1 MSDSMEVR
9 VPDIG
14 DFKDVPV
21 IEVLVKAGDRVK
33 KNDSLITLES
43 EKASMEVPAE
53 ADGVVQDVK
62 VKVGDK
68 VSKGSTI
75 LTLASDAQPAAQAP
89 AASASQPQA
98 SAPQAPPA
106 DEAIEIRVPDIG
118 DFKDVPVIEVLV
130 KPGDRVKKN
139 DSLITLESE
148 KASMEV
154 PAEIDGVVK
163 DVKVKVGDKV
173 SQGTTIVTLASA
185 VAPSAQRSA
194 AEMPAVAAPTA
205 SSPNGEAIEVHVPDI
220 GDFKDVPVIEVLVK
234 PGDRVKKNDSL
245 ITLESEKA
253 SMEVPAET
261 DGVVEDVKVKVG
273 DKVSQGT
280 TIVLLR
286 SQGASEPQSA
296 PAQKAQPPSAPPQAA
311 PAAPAAA
318 DGAVHASP
326 AIRRFARE
334 LGVDLRGLRGS
345 GPNGRVTREDVQSF
359 VKKALQTPRSEVAA
373 FGSMPP
379 WPKLDFAQY
388 GDVERQPL
396 SRIKKLSGP
405 NLHRNW
411 VSVPHITNYDE
422 ADVTSIEALRN
433 EVNAEQSKS
442 GGPKLTMLAFLIRA
456 SVAALQRFPEL
467 NSSLDGDELIL
478 KRYYNIG
485 FAADTPGGLVVPVIR
500 NADTKGLIEIA
511 REAQELAGK
520 ARDGKL
526 TIAQMQGGSFTISSI
541 GGIGGTAFTQI
552 VNAPEVAI
560 LGATRTA
567 TKPVWD
573 GKKFVPRLMLPISV
587 SYDHRVV
594 DGAGAARFL
603 VYIAELLADFRRVML

>member
-1 MSDSMEVR
+1 MSDTIEVR

-53 ADGVVQDVK
+53 ADGIVRDVT

-68 VSKGSTI
+68 VSQGSPI
-75 LTLASDAQPAAQAP
+75 LVLNSTAAEPAKTAAP
-89 AASASQPQA
+89 ETP
-98 SAPQAPPA
+98 APPTPS
-106 DEAIEIRVPDIG
+106 EAIEVRVPDIG

-139 DSLITLESE
+139 QSLITLESE

-154 PAEIDGVVK
+154 PAEADGIVQ

-173 SQGTTIVTLASA
+173 AKGTPILVLS
-185 VAPSAQRSA
+185 SA
-194 AEMPAVAAPTA
+194 APPT
-205 SSPNGEAIEVHVPDI
+205 
-220 GDFKDVPVIEVLVK
+220 
-234 PGDRVKKNDSL
+234 
-245 ITLESEKA
+245 
-253 SMEVPAET
+253 
-261 DGVVEDVKVKVG
+261 
-273 DKVSQGT
+273 
-280 TIVLLR
+280 
-286 SQGASEPQSA
+286 PQS
-296 PAQKAQPPSAPPQAA
+296 PEP
-311 PAAPAAA
+311 PAAA
-318 DGAVHASP
+318 RPQSQVQVEALQPTPSRGIVHAGPSV
-326 AIRRFARE
+326 RRFARE
-334 LGVDLRGLRGS
+334 LGVDLQQLRGS
-345 GPNGRVTREDVQSF
+345 GPNARVTREDVQSF
-359 VKKALQTPRSEVAA
+359 VKGALQSGTV
-373 FGSMPP
+373 GSSPFPGMPP
-379 WPKLDFAQY
+379 WPKLDFAKY
-388 GDVERQPL
+388 GEVERRPL

-411 VSVPHITNYDE
+411 VQIPHITNYDE
-422 ADVTSIEALRN
+422 ADVTSIEALRS
-433 EVNAEQSKS
+433 EVNAEQVKS

-456 SVAALQRFPEL
+456 SVAALQRFPEF
-467 NSSLDGDELIL
+467 NASLDGDELVV
-478 KRYYNIG
+478 KHYYNIG
-485 FAADTPGGLVVPVIR
+485 FAADTPGGLVVPVIN
-500 NADTKGLIEIA
+500 NADAKGLIEIA

-526 TIAQMQGGSFTISSI
+526 MIGQMQGGSFTISSI
-541 GGIGGTAFTQI
+541 GGIGGTGFTQI

-573 GKKFVPRLMLPISV
+573 GKTFVPRLMLPISV
-587 SYDHRVV
+587 SYDHRVI